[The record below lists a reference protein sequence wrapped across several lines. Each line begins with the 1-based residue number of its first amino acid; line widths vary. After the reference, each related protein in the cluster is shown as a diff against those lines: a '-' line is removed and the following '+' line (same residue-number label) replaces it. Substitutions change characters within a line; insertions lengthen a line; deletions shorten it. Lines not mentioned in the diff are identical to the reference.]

1 MKPIFIDFETYSSE
15 DIKSG
20 GAYRYTQSPDFEI
33 LLIGYAVGAGPVH
46 IVDMTSLDA
55 YDQFADFINLIS
67 NEQYTIVAHNAQFER
82 LCLKAYGVDIPADR
96 FLCTA
101 TLALY
106 AGFPESLGNLSKAL
120 DLKEGKK
127 GTGLALIKFF
137 CQPQK
142 PTKDKPEEYRNIP
155 KDFPDKW
162 DEFIDYL
169 RYDIL
174 SEREALARL
183 DYCNFPQSEI
193 DLYRLDQDINDNGI
207 AVDMELAERADALN
221 EEFCETLK
229 NRIKT
234 KYGISS
240 LKSTIQ
246 LKDFVMIQTGKN
258 FDSFRK
264 EDIGQIMQECD
275 NERVDEVLNARKIIN
290 KTSNAKYTAM
300 RNCVCFDGRV
310 HGLYRFYGA
319 GRTGRWAGR
328 LVQMQNLPRNY
339 IHDLDGARD
348 NVKHMGLADF
358 ETFWGNVPDT
368 LSQLIRTA
376 FVAPEGTTF
385 HIADYS
391 AIEARV
397 LACLCRE
404 EWRIDAFKHSKD
416 IYAVSASMT
425 FGLPVE
431 ECGKGTHYRQQG
443 KVTEL
448 ALGYG
453 GWVGAMSAMD
463 YENAIDP
470 SLYKDIILRWR
481 DASPRIVEFWEA
493 LDSRA
498 KLCIRNKRDVE
509 VIRYG
514 VHVCTFQWFTE
525 NNSLAILLPSG
536 RRLFYPFCRI
546 ATKSVHGRDREV
558 ITYKGQ
564 DLTGKWAD
572 LDTYGGKL
580 TENITQAVSRD
591 LLAYGMQEI
600 VKRYP
605 AVKIVGHIHDETVN
619 EVPLDDFGEPT
630 VSLKEICEAMA
641 ATPKWADA
649 FGIPLKAEGFTSNY
663 YKKD

>member
-15 DIKSG
+15 DIKNG

-33 LLIGYAVGAGPVH
+33 LLIGYAIGNGAVH
-46 IVDMTSLDA
+46 IVDMTQPVQCGYEEFLD
-55 YDQFADFINLIS
+55 LIRD
-67 NEQYTIVAHNAQFER
+67 EQYTIVAHNAQFER
-82 LCLKAYGVDIPADR
+82 LCLRAYGIDIPADR
-96 FLCTA
+96 FICTA

-106 AGFPESLGNLSKAL
+106 AGFPEKLGLLSKAL
-120 DLKEGKK
+120 DLQEGKK

-142 PTKDKPEEYRNIP
+142 PTKDKPEEYRNDP

-174 SEREALARL
+174 SEREAMARL
-183 DYCNFPQSEI
+183 EYCNFPQSEI
-193 DLYRLDQDINDNGI
+193 ELYKLDQDINDNGI
-207 AVDMELAERADALN
+207 AIDLELAERAEALN
-221 EEFCETLK
+221 DEYCDGLK
-229 NRIKT
+229 NEIKA

-240 LKSTIQ
+240 LKSTMQ
-246 LKDFVMIQTGKN
+246 LKNFVTIQTGKN

-264 EDIGQIMQECD
+264 EDIDAIAAKCD

-290 KTSNAKYTAM
+290 KTSNAKYTSM
-300 RNCVCFDGRV
+300 LNCVCFDGRV

-348 NVKHMGLADF
+348 NAKHFCLADF
-358 ETFWGNVPDT
+358 QTFWGNVPDT
-368 LSQLIRTA
+368 LSQLIRTT

-453 GWVGAMSAMD
+453 GWVGAMAKMD
-463 YENAIDP
+463 YEKVIDP

-498 KLCIRNKRDVE
+498 KLCIRNKKDVQ

-514 VHVCTFQWFTE
+514 LHVCTFQWFNE

-546 ATKSVHGRDREV
+546 ATKNVHGCDREV
-558 ITYKGQ
+558 ITYRGQ

-580 TENITQAVSRD
+580 TENITQAISRD
-591 LLAYGMQEI
+591 LLAFGMQTI
-600 VKRYP
+600 VQRYP
-605 AVKIVGHIHDETVN
+605 MVKIVGHIHDETVN
-619 EVPLDDFGEPT
+619 ETPLDDFGDPV
-630 VSLKEICEAMA
+630 VSLDEICTAMA
-641 ATPKWADA
+641 ATPDWAKP

>member
-33 LLIGYAVGAGPVH
+33 LLIGYAVGNGAVH
-46 IVDMTSLDA
+46 IVDMTQPVQCGYEEFLD
-55 YDQFADFINLIS
+55 LIRD
-67 NEQYTIVAHNAQFER
+67 ERYTIVAHNAQFER
-82 LCLKAYGVDIPADR
+82 LCLKAYGIDIPADR
-96 FLCTA
+96 FMCTA

-120 DLKEGKK
+120 DLQEGKK

-142 PTKDKPEEYRNIP
+142 PTKANPEEYRNDP

-169 RYDIL
+169 RYDVL
-174 SEREALARL
+174 SEREALGRL
-183 DYCNFPQSEI
+183 DYCDFPQSEI
-193 DLYRLDQDINDNGI
+193 ELYKLDQDINDNGI
-207 AVDMELAERADALN
+207 AIDLELAERAEALN
-221 EEFCETLK
+221 DEYCDGLK
-229 NRIKT
+229 NEIKT

-246 LKDFVMIQTGKN
+246 LKNFVMIQTGKN

-264 EDIGQIMQECD
+264 EDIDTIIAECD

-290 KTSNAKYTAM
+290 KTSNAKYTSM

-348 NVKHMGLADF
+348 NAKHFCLADF
-358 ETFWGNVPDT
+358 QTFWGDVPDT
-368 LSQLIRTA
+368 LSQLIRTT

-453 GWVGAMSAMD
+453 GWVGAMSTMD
-463 YENAIDP
+463 YEKAIDP
-470 SLYKDIILRWR
+470 ALYKDIILRWR
-481 DASPRIVEFWEA
+481 AASPRVVEFWEA

-498 KLCIRNKRDVE
+498 KLCIRNKKDVQ
-509 VIRYG
+509 VIRYS
-514 VHVCTFQWFTE
+514 VHVCTFQWFNE

-546 ATKSVHGRDREV
+546 ATKNVHGRDREV
-558 ITYKGQ
+558 ITYRGQ

-580 TENITQAVSRD
+580 TENITQAISRD
-591 LLAYGMQEI
+591 LLAFGMQTI
-600 VKRYP
+600 VQRYP
-605 AVKIVGHIHDETVN
+605 MVKIVGHIHDETVN
-619 EVPLDDFGEPT
+619 ETPLDDFGDPV
-630 VSLKEICEAMA
+630 VSLEEICTAMA
-641 ATPKWADA
+641 ATPKWAEV

>member
-33 LLIGYAVGAGPVH
+33 LLIGYAVGNGAVH
-46 IVDMTSLDA
+46 IVDMTQPVQCGYEEFLG
-55 YDQFADFINLIS
+55 LIRD
-67 NEQYTIVAHNAQFER
+67 EQYTIVAHNAQFER
-82 LCLKAYGVDIPADR
+82 LCLKAYGIDIPADR
-96 FLCTA
+96 FMCTA

-120 DLKEGKK
+120 DLQEGKK

-142 PTKDKPEEYRNIP
+142 PTKAKPEEYRNDP
-155 KDFPDKW
+155 KDSPDKW

-174 SEREALARL
+174 SEREALGRL
-183 DYCNFPQSEI
+183 GYCDFPQSEI

-207 AVDMELAERADALN
+207 AVDMELAERAEALN
-221 EEFCETLK
+221 DEYCDGLK
-229 NRIKT
+229 NEIKT

-246 LKDFVMIQTGKN
+246 LKNFVMIQTGKN

-264 EDIGQIMQECD
+264 EEIDTIIAECD
-275 NERVDEVLNARKIIN
+275 NERVDEVLNARKTIN

-339 IHDLDGARD
+339 IHDLDGARE
-348 NVKHMGLADF
+348 NAKHLCLADF
-358 ETFWGNVPDT
+358 QMFWGDVPDT
-368 LSQLIRTA
+368 LSQLIRTT

-404 EWRIDAFKHSKD
+404 EWRIDAFRHSKD

-425 FGLPVE
+425 FGLPAD

-453 GWVGAMSAMD
+453 GWVGAMAAMD

-498 KLCIRNKRDVE
+498 KLCIRNKKDVQ

-514 VHVCTFQWFTE
+514 VHVCTFQWFNE

-546 ATKSVHGRDREV
+546 ATKNVNGRDREV
-558 ITYKGQ
+558 ITYRGQ

-580 TENITQAVSRD
+580 TENITQAISRD

-600 VKRYP
+600 VQRYP
-605 AVKIVGHIHDETVN
+605 MVKIVGHIHDETIN
-619 EVPLDDFGEPT
+619 ETPLDDFGDPV
-630 VSLKEICEAMA
+630 VSLEEICTAMA
-641 ATPKWADA
+641 ATPKWAEV